1 MKDVQGWSHSQL
13 DSYMDS
19 NIEGFTVE
27 QVGHMAWYL
36 GVKHES
42 MLREREMTQL
52 QGDNQEPADEDE
64 PEL

>member
-52 QGDNQEPADEDE
+52 QGDNMEPADEE
-64 PEL
+64 IPEQ

>member
-1 MKDVQGWSHSQL
+1 
-13 DSYMDS
+13 MDS